1 MTGLTVALVAEEG
14 KKIFVRRTG
23 ILCCRLYV
31 QRGRGGL
38 GSRLA
43 CAVSGSE
50 GRPGRCAV
58 CGAAALSLHDE
69 WEVAQCGNASAET
82 QARGLTLHPDV
93 REGSLDRL
101 VRCVSLC
108 GELCVQKRE
117 IFYLIPL

>member
-1 MTGLTVALVAEEG
+1 MRAG
-14 KKIFVRRTG
+14 
-23 ILCCRLYV
+23 
-31 QRGRGGL
+31 
-38 GSRLA
+38 
-43 CAVSGSE
+43 
-50 GRPGRCAV
+50 PGAARCAELLHSP
-58 CGAAALSLHDE
+58 CMMNGKSL
-69 WEVAQCGNASAET
+69 SAET